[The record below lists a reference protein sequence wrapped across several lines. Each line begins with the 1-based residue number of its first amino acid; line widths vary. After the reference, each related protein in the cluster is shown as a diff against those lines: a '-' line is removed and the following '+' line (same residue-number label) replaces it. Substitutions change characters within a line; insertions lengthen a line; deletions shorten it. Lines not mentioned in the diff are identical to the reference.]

1 VSIGPTAS
9 SSVNQGLETPLQ
21 ARVTIPAMESTDGGG
36 SEPKLSDIVAGAVAM
51 STGQMVRN
59 QIVSGLG

>member
-1 VSIGPTAS
+1 
-9 SSVNQGLETPLQ
+9 
-21 ARVTIPAMESTDGGG
+21 MESTDGGG